1 MNNNKGSKE
10 NDIQRLMEQYK
21 ETMRSLV
28 KQGKLT
34 HRELEKN
41 LTDVIEQMS
50 LEAKKV
56 TAEIIEEEVTDARKK
71 NTKNL
76 PVRVVEEKPES
87 MPKTKK

>member
-34 HRELEKN
+34 HQELEKN
-41 LTDVIEQMS
+41 LTDVIDQMV
-50 LEAKKV
+50 LETKKV
-56 TAEIIEEEVTDARKK
+56 TTEIIEEEIQTQGKK
-71 NTKNL
+71 NKRNL

>member
-1 MNNNKGSKE
+1 MGNKKVSSG
-10 NDIQRLMEQYK
+10 NDMQRILEQYK
-21 ETMRSLV
+21 DTMRSLV

-41 LTDVIEQMS
+41 LSDVIDQMT
-50 LEAKKV
+50 LEAKKA
-56 TAEIIEEEVTDARKK
+56 TTEIIEEEVADTRKK
-71 NTKNL
+71 NTKNV